1 MDSPRA
7 LDLQRQYLR
16 TPPLPFLCSNWKGY
30 GGVLQSAENF
40 TRSTLGEANECNTG
54 QHNRDTGNLQG
65 GHRAAGSLEDSELI
79 NDE

>member
-7 LDLQRQYLR
+7 LVGLQRLSLSR
-16 TPPLPFLCSNWKGY
+16 GY
-30 GGVLQSAENF
+30 GGVLPPAGNF

-54 QHNRDTGNLQG
+54 QHNRDTGSLQD
-65 GHRAAGSLEDSELI
+65 GHRATGSLEDSELI